1 MLILR
6 VHKLCHLKIENFFI
20 LNKTICIKSLLLN
33 QDTLNMGIQTVVQE
47 GVKIMD
53 MFADTES
60 EQYQAFKSMLTL
72 WNPESSKWA
81 VQASKGYKKALNV
94 RASRYVISY
103 TYNYYLIIFTNFLK
117 LRIFHEIYLAH
128 VIEQPN
134 FGFPN
139 PQYFVYLLDQ
149 TVGQDILQLI
159 N

>member
-1 MLILR
+1 
-6 VHKLCHLKIENFFI
+6 
-20 LNKTICIKSLLLN
+20 
-33 QDTLNMGIQTVVQE
+33 MGIQTVVQE

-103 TYNYYLIIFTNFLK
+103 TYNYLIIN
-117 LRIFHEIYLAH
+117 
-128 VIEQPN
+128 
-134 FGFPN
+134 
-139 PQYFVYLLDQ
+139 
-149 TVGQDILQLI
+149 
-159 N
+159 

>member
-1 MLILR
+1 
-6 VHKLCHLKIENFFI
+6 
-20 LNKTICIKSLLLN
+20 
-33 QDTLNMGIQTVVQE
+33 MGIQTVVQE

-103 TYNYYLIIFTNFLK
+103 VPIIINYILK
-117 LRIFHEIYLAH
+117 LSETTNLQIFHEI
-128 VIEQPN
+128 E
-134 FGFPN
+134 
-139 PQYFVYLLDQ
+139 FVYPF
-149 TVGQDILQLI
+149 
-159 N
+159 